1 MLKRKI
7 GDILK
12 RIVDFVSK
20 YFKGDKAN
28 GLLKHN
34 EYAQAFLDNSEK
46 LQQMAE
52 IISRASWKRRD
63 FCKNYCENFERNS
76 KSFAHGCHK

>member
-12 RIVDFVSK
+12 RIVDFVGK

-28 GLLKHN
+28 GLLK
-34 EYAQAFLDNSEK
+34 QVINSFFK
-46 LQQMAE
+46 
-52 IISRASWKRRD
+52 K
-63 FCKNYCENFERNS
+63 
-76 KSFAHGCHK
+76 